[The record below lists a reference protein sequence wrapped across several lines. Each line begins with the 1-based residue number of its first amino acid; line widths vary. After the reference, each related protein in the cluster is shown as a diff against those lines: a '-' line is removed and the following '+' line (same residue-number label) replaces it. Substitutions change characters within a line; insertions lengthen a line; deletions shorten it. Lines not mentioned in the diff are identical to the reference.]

1 MASRPGR
8 CNGRRLA
15 LVVDGVVYGFQRHG
29 GINTFFNEVLPRLS
43 KRLDISIA
51 VQLPDH
57 CEGKLPRMAAK
68 VWQSPFP
75 HETGLSWK
83 LDQVAKPLLRR
94 ANILAAKLRLWQFTG
109 RSWPY
114 VFQST
119 YFTLNDEPVPQVGLA
134 LDMNHE
140 IFVEFFQNDWG
151 QSLRRQYREY
161 LQRAT
166 RIIAIS
172 QNTKQDVIR
181 IYRIPSDN
189 IDVVYLAVDRDVF
202 RAQQSKEVV
211 EARRTL
217 THDCEPYILFLG
229 RRDGYKNF
237 DRLLE
242 AFGRA
247 SIKNRVCLVVV
258 GTPWQSGESRRIRDL
273 GLDSRVRLVAYPSDQ
288 LLAALYNGALAFIYP
303 SLGEGFGIPLLEAM
317 ACETLVLAA
326 DIPVFREVAGE
337 AAIYFDPY
345 QPEDIARVLEIAA
358 SNLSR
363 TEYISRGTQ
372 QVAKYS
378 WDKCAEQTYHVY
390 RKALELWSDERR
402 L

>member
-1 MASRPGR
+1 MSRSHS
-8 CNGRRLA
+8 NGRRLPIFI
-15 LVVDGVVYGFQRHG
+15 DGVVYGFQTYG
-29 GINTFFNEVLPRLS
+29 GINTFFNEVLSRLS
-43 KRLDISIA
+43 QRPEVSIA
-51 VQLPDH
+51 IQLPGA
-57 CEGKLPRMAAK
+57 CAGQLPEMPARI
-68 VWQSPFP
+68 WQPP
-75 HETGLSWK
+75 LPKETGLSWK
-83 LDQVAKPLLRR
+83 LDQVAKPVLQWANDLARKVRLR
-94 ANILAAKLRLWQFTG
+94 QFFRGT
-109 RSWPY
+109 WPY

-119 YFTLNDEPVPQVGLA
+119 YFTLSTEKVPQVGLA

-151 QSLRRQYREY
+151 QWLRRQYREY

-273 GLDSRVRLVAYPSDQ
+273 GLESRVRLVAHPSDQ

-345 QPEDIARVLEIAA
+345 RPEDIVRVLEIAVTGCA
-358 SNLSR
+358 KN
-363 TEYISRGTQ
+363 EYISRGMR
-372 QVAKYS
+372 QVSKYS
-378 WDKCAEQTYHVY
+378 WDKCADQMYGVY
-390 RKALELWSDERR
+390 GKALASWR
-402 L
+402 